1 MLADWLM
8 EFFYH
13 ESGVLLPKTISLLPV
28 YGSVLMPRAYLAVP
42 IFEEQYFRLISDA
55 IREDI
60 YVGIIQPILDD
71 NCKEGKQLHLF
82 SSGTLGRITEIIE
95 IEEKKVVVNIVG
107 VCRFDILEQ
116 SDISFGY
123 STAEVSYDRY
133 LQDLQEI
140 TEIQINRQRLL
151 QALDGYFRQYDV
163 APNWKEIDQTTDARL
178 ITALTMVCPFDAREK
193 QALLEAPSLELQSE
207 MITQLIEFANFE
219 GTSPSMTR
227 H

>member
-1 MLADWLM
+1 M

-13 ESGVLLPKTISLLPV
+13 EAGILLPKTVSLLPV
-28 YGSVLMPRAYLAVP
+28 YGSVLMPRAQLAVP
-42 IFEEQYFRLISDA
+42 IFEEQYFRLISEA

-60 YVGIIQPILDD
+60 YVGVIQPVLDD
-71 NCKEGKQLHLF
+71 HYKMNKQSPLF

-95 IEEKKVVVNIVG
+95 VEEQRVVVNIMG
-107 VCRFDILEQ
+107 VCRFDIIEQ
-116 SDISFGY
+116 HDISLDCC
-123 STAEVSYDRY
+123 TAKVAYDRY
-133 LQDLQEI
+133 LQDLKEVS
-140 TEIQINRQRLL
+140 EIQINRERLL
-151 QALDGYFRQYDV
+151 QALDEYFRQYNV

-193 QALLEAPSLELQSE
+193 QALLEAPSIELQSE

-219 GTSPSMTR
+219 GISPSMTR

>member
-1 MLADWLM
+1 M

-13 ESGVLLPKTISLLPV
+13 ESGILLPKTVSLLPV
-28 YGSVLMPRAYLAVP
+28 YGSILMPRAQLTVP
-42 IFEEQYFRLISDA
+42 IFEEQYFRLISEA
-55 IREDI
+55 IREDV
-60 YVGIIQPILDD
+60 YVGVIQPILDE
-71 NCKEGKQLHLF
+71 NYKENKQLHLF

-95 IEEKKVVVNIVG
+95 MEEQRVVVNIVG
-107 VCRFDILEQ
+107 VCRFDIIEEN
-116 SDISFGY
+116 
-123 STAEVSYDRY
+123 EVSPGCRNAKVAYDRY
-133 LQDLQEI
+133 LQDLQEVAD
-140 TEIQINRQRLL
+140 IQINRERLL

-219 GTSPSMTR
+219 GDSPSMTR